1 MMAIKGEPFCKSAHS
16 AYYLIKRNSM
26 LVDVTDGI
34 GEMFCII
41 SNLFIGLSATFAGF
55 MMVTGIT

>member
-1 MMAIKGEPFCKSAHS
+1 
-16 AYYLIKRNSM
+16 M

-55 MMVTGIT
+55 MMVTEIT